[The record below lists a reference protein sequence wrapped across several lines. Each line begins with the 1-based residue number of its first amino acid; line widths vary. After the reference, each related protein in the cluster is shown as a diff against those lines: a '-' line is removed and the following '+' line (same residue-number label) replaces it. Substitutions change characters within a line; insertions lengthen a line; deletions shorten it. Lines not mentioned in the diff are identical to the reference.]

1 MPIEFR
7 CTSCGKLLR
16 TGDGTAGRQA
26 KCPQCGAVVMVPAA
40 PTTSPGADATAG
52 WPGSAESTAPRE
64 PVNPFQSPQAPAMA
78 APETIDR
85 GPIQPGMLDV
95 GDVFGRT
102 WDIFKSQLGMCL
114 AVVLV
119 AWLLPVGVSWVIN
132 MFAQVAGVVSRT
144 PAIPPL
150 VQVVTMIPLQLFTLY
165 LYWGMIRMLLKI
177 ARGQRFEFGEL
188 FAYRPQFWPFLGV
201 VLLLGLA
208 YAAVAMVIAVPTS
221 IVVFGISRPAGPE
234 AMMGAVIIAI
244 AVTCLIA
251 TIPWVIIWL
260 FFGQAPFLVLD
271 REVPVLES
279 FGLSKNLMVGNKG
292 TLFLIW
298 LLEIAV
304 AILGF
309 CACCAGLLFAVPFL
323 RLLNVVTYMTL
334 IGDKGITMQSGD
346 QGITMQSGDQ
356 GVWDAGH
363 APGSAAGLSSGA

>member
-1 MPIEFR
+1 MP
-7 CTSCGKLLR
+7 LP
-16 TGDGTAGRQA
+16 TG
-26 KCPQCGAVVMVPAA
+26 PAA
-40 PTTSPGADATAG
+40 RKAR
-52 WPGSAESTAPRE
+52 PRE

-102 WDIFKSQLGMCL
+102 WEIFKSQLGMCL

-208 YAAVAMVIAVPTS
+208 YFLAGTVLGFPTFIAVMVLSQPVPGPGMVAAVFSAIGLALLAGS
-221 IVVFGISRPAGPE
+221 IPALVVG
-234 AMMGAVIIAI
+234 
-244 AVTCLIA
+244 
-251 TIPWVIIWL
+251 L
-260 FFGQAPFLVLD
+260 FFAQAPYLVLD
-271 REVPVLES
+271 REVPVFES
-279 FGLSKNLMVGNKG
+279 FGVSKNLMLGNKG
-292 TLFLIW
+292 TLLLIW
-298 LLEIAV
+298 LLEIGLTIIGV
-304 AILGF
+304 F
-309 CACCAGLLFAVPFL
+309 PACIALFAMTAMPLGLRVILALLLVCIGLFAVVPFL
-323 RLLNVVTYMTL
+323 RLLDVVTYMTL
-334 IGDKGITMQSGD
+334 IGDKGITMQSATRACG
-346 QGITMQSGDQ
+346 MP
-356 GVWDAGH
+356 WLC
-363 APGSAAGLSSGA
+363 PGSAAGLSSGA